1 MSEKKSG
8 YGFVYIWFDRK
19 HKRYY
24 IGSHWGTEDDG
35 YICSSSW
42 MKRAYKLRPED
53 FKPRRTIVKI
63 YTNRHDLLVEEHR
76 WLQMIKPEEISPN
89 TPTPRYYNLNL
100 NFQNHWTA
108 DKQKQKTVRE
118 KLSQAIK
125 KRREDPEYCERVRL
139 ATIEGNRNR
148 SEEAKRRTK
157 EKHSIK
163 SKEMWQRP
171 EYKEKQNKHKHRLM
185 EYWTTEE
192 GKNRL
197 ETNRPEMS
205 RRQKERLETPEHRKS
220 CGWAKGQKSSPEQIE
235 IRRRGLIKQRNLQ
248 KANAVAHIKNPAE
261 LYAQCKYSIAKMMET
276 TGLTRKQI
284 EYLLEINHID
294 RKRHETIRMLGNKYT
309 KGNHWW
315 NNGMKEISAK
325 ECPGPDWKRGRI

>member
-1 MSEKKSG
+1 MSKF
-8 YGFVYIWFDRK
+8 GFIYIWFDRK
-19 HKRYY
+19 HRRFY
-24 IGSHWGTEDDG
+24 IGSHWGTENDG
-35 YICSSSW
+35 YICSSNW
-42 MKRAYKLRPED
+42 MRDAYRRRPHD
-53 FKPRRTIVKI
+53 FKPRRIIARV
-63 YTNRHDLLVEEHR
+63 YTNRQDLLIEEYR
-76 WLQMIKPEEISPN
+76 WLQMIKPEELGK
-89 TPTPRYYNLNL
+89 RYYNLRNH
-100 NFQNHWTA
+100 FQNHWTA

-139 ATIEGNRNR
+139 ATMEGRKNR
-148 SEEAKRRTK
+148 SEEDKQRTR
-157 EKHSIK
+157 EKHSVK

-171 EYKEKQNKHKHRLM
+171 EYLTKQDK
-185 EYWTTEE
+185 Y
-192 GKNRL
+192 KNRL
-197 ETNRPEMS
+197 TNYWKTEIGQQKLEEIRPERS
-205 RRQKERLETPEHRKS
+205 QKQKQRLLDPEIRKQ
-220 CGWAKGQKSSPEQIE
+220 CGWSRGIKQTPEQIE
-235 IRRRGLIKQRNLQ
+235 AKRKGLIKQRNLQ
-248 KANAVAHIKNPAE
+248 KANAVAHIQNPAE

-325 ECPGPDWKRGRI
+325 KCPGPDWKRGRI